1 MAGTILGGSLSSVLA
16 AREAIID
23 RIPTAGY

>member
-1 MAGTILGGSLSSVLA
+1 MAKTMLGGSVLSVLA

-23 RIPTAGY
+23 RIPTAGC